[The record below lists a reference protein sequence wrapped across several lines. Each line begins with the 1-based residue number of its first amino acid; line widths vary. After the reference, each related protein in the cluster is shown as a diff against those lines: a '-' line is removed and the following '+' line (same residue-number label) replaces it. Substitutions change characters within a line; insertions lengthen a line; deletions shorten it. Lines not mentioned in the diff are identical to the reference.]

1 MIQQHAIPIVHFN
14 IQALSSAKKLKWPPL
29 QGGKH
34 YRNEI
39 CYVTNTASWNRHN
52 KPICLLEEVADD
64 ISDLKHVISD
74 FLVKIL
80 KENGQEYPSYSL

>member
-29 QGGKH
+29 RGKH

-39 CYVTNTASWNRHN
+39 CYITNTASWNRHN